1 LVLDFLRKRRRAKR
15 DHVVVGLPI
24 VAGEGLECEVCGEPF
39 EDDESDDDGPV
50 VVNVRWQ
57 AGGAAVEFLCDEDAE
72 AYRGELPFYT
82 TDAIGGAEKRRI
94 EAAAF
99 C

>member
-15 DHVVVGLPI
+15 DHVVIGLPI
-24 VAGEGLECEVCGEPF
+24 AAGEGLECEVCGEPF
-39 EDDESDDDGPV
+39 EEDESDDDGPV

-72 AYRGELPFYT
+72 AYRGECPFYLA
-82 TDAIGGAEKRRI
+82 DEVGDAEKRRI
-94 EAAAF
+94 EAAAEF
-99 C
+99 

>member
-15 DHVVVGLPI
+15 DHVVVGLVI
-24 VAGEGLECEVCGEPF
+24 AAGERLECKVCGEPF
-39 EDDESDDDGPV
+39 EDDESDDGPV

-57 AGGAAVEFLCDEDAE
+57 ARGAAVEFLCAKDAAAYKDEC
-72 AYRGELPFYT
+72 PFYFA
-82 TDAIGGAEKRRI
+82 DEIGGAERRRI
-94 EAAAF
+94 EAVAKF